1 MNMTEAAYLYVEDDV
16 LGREIMRMIMENVI
30 GAADTYVFEDSA
42 NFMDRLRA
50 LPRKPDLIML
60 DIHIKPHDGME
71 LLSMIRADA
80 EYRHTRVIA
89 LTASVMNEEVAELR
103 SSGFDGA
110 IGKPLDIA
118 VFPSL
123 IARVLNGVPT
133 WHVV

>member
-16 LGREIMRMIMENVI
+16 LGREIMRMIMHNVI
-30 GAADTYVFEDSA
+30 GAAAAYVFEDSA
-42 NFMDRLRA
+42 NFMERLRA

-60 DIHIKPHDGME
+60 DIHIRPHDGVE

-110 IGKPLDIA
+110 IAKPLDIA

-123 IARVLNGVPT
+123 IARILNGVPT
-133 WHVV
+133 WHIA

>member
-42 NFMDRLRA
+42 NFMERLRA

-60 DIHIKPHDGME
+60 DIHVKPYDGVE

-80 EYRHTRVIA
+80 EFRHTRVIA

-110 IGKPLDIA
+110 IAKPLDIA
-118 VFPSL
+118 IFPSL

-133 WHVV
+133 WHIA

>member
-1 MNMTEAAYLYVEDDV
+1 MNMTEASYLYVEDDV

-42 NFMDRLRA
+42 NFMERLRA

-60 DIHIKPHDGME
+60 DIHIKPYDGVE

-80 EYRHTRVIA
+80 DYRHTRVIA
-89 LTASVMNEEVAELR
+89 LTASVMNEEVDELR

-110 IGKPLDIA
+110 IAKPLDIA
-118 VFPSL
+118 IFPSL
-123 IARVLNGVPT
+123 IARVLNGIPT
-133 WHVV
+133 WHIA

>member
-42 NFMDRLRA
+42 NFMERLRA